1 MPKQTK
7 GAAKTAPKK
16 TAAASPKKT
25 GKSAAKKTAPKT
37 TEKAVKT
44 AQKPPQ
50 RRELWVLSCFF
61 LTILFSLAAFV
72 REGVLVAWLH
82 RLTLGL
88 LGWGAYLLP
97 FAALADCLVILFARG
112 KPVAARLTGIS
123 LIPVLGSMAI
133 HLFLSTDVY
142 TWADVGKLYTA
153 GQYLIS
159 GGLLAGGLAELAA
172 AVLSHV
178 GAMILV
184 LILMIADVFM
194 IWGVRLTDI
203 TDYIFEMRDAGKK
216 RADDPG
222 YDDYPEE
229 TGYTIKESPEPLPE
243 EIREVQRLERERR
256 EAEREALERERREAE
271 RAAAERRT
279 REDAPSGDP
288 PRRSVSR
295 TPDLPLEPV
304 APGRVRRE
312 AARRAESYTQVSDDP
327 EPLSEISAAAPK
339 NPEFTPQPAPVRAS
353 AEPPAYAMERWANRA
368 PQEEAPSVPDA
379 PPWDEDVPETVTLSG
394 EPVSGMPFEPE
405 DRSYE
410 LPDELP
416 EDAPE
421 ERQDEPAAQDAPEAA
436 AEPEVFREPP
446 QRDPVSA
453 PPTAPVTVVDTHK
466 TKEEPAAELPAQ
478 PSAEGE
484 RAYEFPPVSLLKED
498 TSGPSDDATEEL
510 RQRSQVLTDTLQSF
524 GVQAHI
530 SGVIRG
536 PSVTRYELQ
545 LDRGVKLQ
553 RLTVLQNDI
562 ALALGATGVR
572 IAPIPDKMAVGIE
585 VPNKVVQFV
594 YLRDVLLSQN
604 MTQQKSHIAF
614 ALGRD
619 ITGDAIVADIRK
631 MPHLLIAGTTGSGK
645 SVCINSIIVSLLYR
659 ATPKEVRFI
668 MIDPKMVELGDY
680 NGIPHLLIPVVTDYK
695 KAPGTLAWAVS
706 EMERRYKLM
715 AEEGARDLTSYNR
728 TLEARGE
735 EKLPSI
741 VIIIDELA
749 DLMMVAAKEIEEA
762 ICRIAQKARAAG
774 MHLIIATQ
782 RPSADV
788 LTGLMKSNIPSR
800 IAFAVASQVESR
812 IILDQGGAE
821 KLIGRGDMLFMPIGA
836 GKPLRVQGCFLSDG
850 EIEQITSFI
859 KEHSTADYSQEII
872 DQIENASADKNAEAD
887 LEDEADPMLGDAIDV
902 VMETGQASASFL
914 QRRLKLGYA
923 RAARIVDQMEARGI
937 IGPMEGAKP
946 RQILISKTD
955 WQEMKLR
962 YGVRS

>member
-1 MPKQTK
+1 MPKQTN
-7 GAAKTAPKK
+7 GAVKTVPKKSTTATKKASGK
-16 TAAASPKKT
+16 TAAQKPASAPKAPEKPA
-25 GKSAAKKTAPKT
+25 KSA
-37 TEKAVKT
+37 
-44 AQKPPQ
+44 QNPPQ

-72 REGVLVAWLH
+72 REGVLIAWLH
-82 RLTLGL
+82 GLTLGL
-88 LGWGAYLLP
+88 IGWGAYLLP

-112 KPVAARLTGIS
+112 KPVAARLTAIS
-123 LIPVLGSMAI
+123 LIPLLGSMAV
-133 HLFLSTDVY
+133 HLFLSTDFY
-142 TWADVGKLYTA
+142 TWADVGKLYKA
-153 GQYLIS
+153 GQIWIS
-159 GGLLAGGLAELAA
+159 GGLFAGGLAELAS
-172 AVLSHV
+172 AVFSHV
-178 GAMILV
+178 GALILT
-184 LILMIADVFM
+184 LLLMIADVFV
-194 IWGVRLTDI
+194 IWRVKLTDI
-203 TDYIFEMRDAGKK
+203 SDYILDMRDAGRK
-216 RADDPG
+216 RREDPLC
-222 YDDYPEE
+222 DDYPENAQ
-229 TGYTIKESPEPLPE
+229 GYIIKETPDPLPE
-243 EIREVQRLERERR
+243 EMREVQRTARERAQKERR
-256 EAEREALERERREAE
+256 ETERIALDKQE
-271 RAAAERRT
+271 RAHRESTATEASRR
-279 REDAPSGDP
+279 APETESEE
-288 PRRSVSR
+288 PRIHSR

-304 APGRVRRE
+304 SPERTRRE
-312 AARRAESYTQVSDDP
+312 AARRAETSYTRVSDDP
-327 EPLSEISAAAPK
+327 EPLSEISKAAPT
-339 NPEFTPQPAPVRAS
+339 EQGFTSEPTTMKAP
-353 AEPPAYAMERWANRA
+353 AEPTPYAMERWARQIPA
-368 PQEEAPSVPDA
+368 RTEDEFDEQDTFTFQSEEPEDIPDNDEA
-379 PPWDEDVPETVTLSG
+379 PWDEDAFSDPITLASEPLGGMSEDLTEEG
-394 EPVSGMPFEPE
+394 EPVA
-405 DRSYE
+405 
-410 LPDELP
+410 LPGKSASRLP
-416 EDAPE
+416 ET
-421 ERQDEPAAQDAPEAA
+421 Q
-436 AEPEVFREPP
+436 V
-446 QRDPVSA
+446 V
-453 PPTAPVTVVDTHK
+453 VVDTHK
-466 TKEEPAAELPAQ
+466 ARGETATATTAVATAEL
-478 PSAEGE
+478 SDTGE
-484 RAYEFPPVSLLKED
+484 LAYEFPPVGLLKEEK
-498 TSGPSDDATEEL
+498 SAPSDDATEEL
-510 RQRSQVLTDTLQSF
+510 RMRSQILTDTLQSF
-524 GVQAHI
+524 GVQARI

-594 YLRDVLLSQN
+594 YLREVLLSQN
-604 MTQQKSHIAF
+604 MTLQKSRIAF

-619 ITGDAIVADIRK
+619 ITGDAIVADIHK

-715 AEEGARDLTSYNR
+715 AGGGARDLTAYNR
-728 TLEARGE
+728 MLEARGE

-836 GKPLRVQGCFLSDG
+836 GKPLRVQGCFLSDA
-850 EIEQITSFI
+850 EIEQITAFI

-872 DQIENASADKNAEAD
+872 DEIESASSEKTAESD
-887 LEDEADPMLGDAIDV
+887 PDDEGDPMLGDAIDV
-902 VMETGQASASFL
+902 VMETGQASASML

-923 RAARIVDQMEARGI
+923 RAARIIDQMEARGI
-937 IGPMEGAKP
+937 IGPFDGSRP
-946 RQILISKTD
+946 RQILISRTD
-955 WQEMKLR
+955 WQEMKMR
-962 YGVRS
+962 YGARS